1 MKSRLAQF
9 VGELEDRAR
18 RRSADAMKRDH
29 LWRPVA
35 SAALR
40 ARAVSCE
47 RQPAQSPA
55 EDHQAT
61 NKFALPL

>member
-1 MKSRLAQF
+1 MKWRPARF
-9 VGELEDRAR
+9 VGELGDRAR
-18 RRSADAMKRDH
+18 RHSANAMQRGHRRTPDAS
-29 LWRPVA
+29 V
-35 SAALR
+35 ALR